1 MACAR
6 LSAPNPQR
14 HPNTSCHVYMLLLPS
29 RISRDISAELI
40 LDNNLKSHGHGSPS
54 FVFLSGRQGR
64 TYCTNHAA
72 RIVWE
77 SGEAYVWGVPAW
89 AVSFSYLTAS
99 RLMATFTGVVLLF
112 LCAHSLRQRQ
122 LRMHACG
129 EGGRRAIA
137 GAAPARAWGCRKR
150 TRRGPRPHVAFL
162 TFPLSLGLSARGLS
176 CLLLTCQLLGRA
188 STVGGR
194 GRLFCACTL
203 PGIMCFWGTTT
214 RAWLGRSDGCSC

>member
-162 TFPLSLGLSARGLS
+162 TFPPCPLGFRLVGSPVS
-176 CLLLTCQLLGRA
+176 C
-188 STVGGR
+188 
-194 GRLFCACTL
+194 
-203 PGIMCFWGTTT
+203 
-214 RAWLGRSDGCSC
+214 